1 LPYRAPGSPG
11 HSQKQFLSGKPI
23 RYYRP
28 KGSPDIRHLI
38 DEGFQ
43 AFNAG
48 RLSEAC
54 AIFSDKMLEPA
65 DDTTIG
71 LTIAGAMT
79 PAGLGGCVIE
89 LMDRGLVDFIIST
102 GANLYH
108 DLHYALNFTLRRGS
122 PFVNDVELYEDGVI
136 RIYDVLFPATVL
148 LETDAY
154 IRDFIVRSRLNEP
167 VATSEFHY
175 RLGLDLL
182 ERYPGCEEHSVVARA
197 AQAGVPL
204 YTSSPGD
211 SSIGMNIAYHELMNG
226 SRFMIDPNKDV
237 NEVCAIVLAGKRNG
251 CVILGGGSP
260 KNFYLQAQP
269 TLWEVYGIPKGGN
282 DYFIQIT
289 TDSVVWGGLSGA
301 TPAEAVSWGKVNPG
315 VLPDTVVAY
324 CDSTIAFPLF
334 CEYAVGSPNGR
345 RQRKELVHK
354 RDELVAK
361 LTVEAKAAHEKRELN
376 SEVSTLKSQS

>member
-1 LPYRAPGSPG
+1 MPHRAPGSPG
-11 HSQKQFLSGKPI
+11 LSRKPFLTGKPI
-23 RYYRP
+23 KYYRP
-28 KGSPDIRHLI
+28 TGSPQIKQLI

-48 RLSEAC
+48 RLNEAC
-54 AIFSDKMLEPA
+54 QIYAEKMLAQDNE
-65 DDTTIG
+65 TTIG
-71 LTIAGAMT
+71 LTIAGALT

-89 LMDRGLVDFIIST
+89 LMERGLVDFVIST

-122 PFVNDVELYEDGVI
+122 PFLNDVELYEEGVI

-154 IRDFIVRSRLNEP
+154 VRDFLVRSGLNAP
-167 VATSEFHY
+167 IPTSELHY
-175 RLGLDLL
+175 RMGLDLL
-182 ERYPGCEEHSVVARA
+182 EKFPGCEEHSILARA
-197 AQAGVPL
+197 AKTGVPL

-211 SSIGMNIAYHELMNG
+211 SSIGMNIAYHELMNDSG
-226 SRFMIDPNKDV
+226 LMIDPNRDV
-237 NEVCAIVLAGKRNG
+237 NEVCAIVRAGKQNG

-282 DYFIQIT
+282 DYFIQFT
-289 TDSVVWGGLSGA
+289 TDQVVWGGLSGA
-301 TPAEAVSWGKVNPG
+301 TPSEAVSWGKVNPG

-324 CDSTIAFPLF
+324 VDSTIALPLF
-334 CEYAVGSPNGR
+334 CEYALASDNAR
-345 RQRKELVHK
+345 RPRKELVHK
-354 RDELVAK
+354 RDALVAD
-361 LTVEAKAAHEKRELN
+361 LLVEAKAARQTRE
-376 SEVSTLKSQS
+376 SEAEG